1 MQSAQ
6 DGPVGVQPVLQVT
19 AGGKPLEAPDHHPEG
34 RLVQPPAGD
43 SGVYVRRRGER
54 IPGAAADVPENCR

>member
-6 DGPVGVQPVLQVT
+6 DGPVGVQPVLQVA

-43 SGVYVRRRGER
+43 PGVYVRRRG
-54 IPGAAADVPENCR
+54 